1 MVITEKF
8 YQELGYLFYAVA
20 SVDKKVAKEEIS
32 ELKKCVREE
41 WLKLEDSVD
50 TFGTDAA
57 YQIETVFDW
66 LATNHE
72 STQFAFGTFEEY
84 FQKNKKVF
92 TPEITKMILA
102 TSDRIAAAYAAKNK
116 AELTI
121 LSQINQLLN

>member
-32 ELKKCVREE
+32 ELKKCVRDV
-41 WLKLEDSVD
+41 WVKLEDGVD
-50 TFGTDAA
+50 AFGTDAA
-57 YQIETVFDW
+57 FQIETVFDW

-72 STQFAFGTFEEY
+72 TTEFAFGTFEEY
-84 FQKNKKVF
+84 FQNNKKVF
-92 TPEITKMILA
+92 TPNVKNLIKIT
-102 TSDRIAAAYAAKNK
+102 SERIASAYASKNK